1 MVKFSKITIFIRLLR
16 YAPILLLFVSVLN
29 EFDFNYLE
37 LKYFSFNFPFILI
50 FYWSLKKSESLGYG
64 LIFVAGLINDVVV
77 GFPIATSSLAY
88 LLICG
93 FAAYLRN
100 ITLHPSLFKDWVF
113 FLLTILVVNSLVY
126 SLLVLFFSLS
136 LDYDDLLVN
145 LMSTFLFYVISLVS
159 GKITHQYF
167 STTCICVRLY
177 ICNSFFIIG
186 THT

>member
-1 MVKFSKITIFIRLLR
+1 MIRLSKIKVSNKLLK
-16 YAPILLLFVSVLN
+16 YAPALLLFVSVLN

-100 ITLHPSLFKDWVF
+100 ITLNPSLFKDWVF
-113 FLLTILVVNSLVY
+113 FLLTILVVNSLIY
-126 SLLVLFFSLS
+126 SLLVLFFSF
-136 LDYDDLLVN
+136 DLNYNDLIVN
-145 LMSTFLFYVISLVS
+145 LIFTFFLYVICANIFEIYQKLIFGNQNV
-159 GKITHQYF
+159 
-167 STTCICVRLY
+167 
-177 ICNSFFIIG
+177 
-186 THT
+186 

>member
-1 MVKFSKITIFIRLLR
+1 MIRFPKIKVSNKLLK
-16 YAPILLLFVSVLN
+16 YAPVLLLFVSVLN

-64 LIFVAGLINDVVV
+64 LIFIAGLFNDVVV

-113 FLLTILVVNSLVY
+113 FLLTILVVNSLIY
-126 SLLVLFFSLS
+126 SLLVLFFSF
-136 LDYDDLLVN
+136 DLNYNDLIVN
-145 LMSTFLFYVISLVS
+145 LIFTSLLYFICANIF
-159 GKITHQYF
+159 KIYQKLVF
-167 STTCICVRLY
+167 GDQSV
-177 ICNSFFIIG
+177 
-186 THT
+186 